1 MTEEKK
7 TMKDEVKKEEPKKE
21 IRVEATK
28 EAKPEAK
35 TEASDAKMLKKD
47 RELVIPGDE
56 IIKSMDFL
64 PGRNCFREGDSIL
77 SKKLGL
83 VSVNRR
89 VISVIPLSGVY
100 IPRSG
105 DMVMGEIVD
114 IQGNGWVIDIKSLT
128 DAFLPLSGVREFIDT
143 NKTDMSRIYG
153 MGELIYAKIAHA
165 GTNSVHLTMQDSRA
179 RKMRSG
185 RISKMS
191 PAKVPRLIGK
201 EGSMINLIK
210 DRTGCRISIGQNG
223 MVWFE
228 GEKEDGVVDAIRMI
242 EHDAVTD
249 GLTDKIS
256 NLLGGGM
263 NGKAK

>member
-1 MTEEKK
+1 MAE
-7 TMKDEVKKEEPKKE
+7 M
-21 IRVEATK
+21 
-28 EAKPEAK
+28 
-35 TEASDAKMLKKD
+35 MKKD

-56 IIKSMDFL
+56 IIRSMDYL
-64 PGRNCFREGDSIL
+64 PGKNAFRDGDSICA
-77 SKKLGL
+77 KKLGL

-100 IPRSG
+100 MPKAG
-105 DMVMGEIVD
+105 DMVMGEIID
-114 IQGNGWVIDIKSLT
+114 IQNNGWVVDIKSVNE
-128 DAFLPLSGVREFIDT
+128 AFLPLSGVREFIDT
-143 NKTDMSRIYG
+143 SKTDMSKVYG
-153 MGELIYAKIAHA
+153 LGDVVYAKIASA
-165 GTNSVHLTMQDSRA
+165 GMNSVYLTMQDTRS

-185 RISKMS
+185 RVVKMS

-223 MVWFE
+223 LVWFE
-228 GEKEDGVVDAIRMI
+228 GEKENSVIDAIRLI
-242 EHDAVTD
+242 ERESVTD

-256 NLLGGGM
+256 NLLGGGA